1 LAKENARAWR
11 KWPTA
16 PSGASAV
23 LRSARLLG
31 RNFPLVL
38 MMMIIG
44 ALFWP
49 TEQSKQ
55 HDEDIEV
62 RKPNGSDH
70 VESSLRQ

>member
-1 LAKENARAWR
+1 V
-11 KWPTA
+11 

-55 HDEDIEV
+55 ADEDIQV

-70 VESSLRQ
+70 VESS